1 MRGGGTAE
9 ILPKWA
15 TLGRAAAHQP
25 SGVPRIAV
33 TVDVLQL
40 VDVKA
45 AESQP
50 SLYDP
55 NQHSIG
61 RLAFW
66 KAAIKYS

>member
-1 MRGGGTAE
+1 VEGTVE
-9 ILPKWA
+9 ILPKLA
-15 TLGRAAAHQP
+15 TLGRAAAPQR

-50 SLYDP
+50 SFRDP

-61 RLAFW
+61 RLVFW
-66 KAAIKYS
+66 KAAIKDS